1 MKQLKLGMIH
11 YNLKQQPNLLEQ
23 FYKLQD
29 DIEKEDHP
37 LAINYSRKNLNLK
50 DFPFFNCVT
59 KDEKIIAFGGL
70 QKTKWGKKIGRVA
83 TRLWVHKDYR
93 KKGGVPSSFNSTILM
108 PNQILWAEQND
119 YDLVYWSRQY
129 PHQRHFKVMIDRSNR
144 NCPYKYVHKPL
155 PDIYNVCKDSDNQNC
170 WQRVA
175 VVELKTNK
183 IPFDEKHTKKS
194 D

>member
-1 MKQLKLGMIH
+1 MIH
-11 YNLKQQPNLLEQ
+11 YNLKKQPNLLEQ

-29 DIEKEDHP
+29 DIEKQDHP

-50 DFPFFNCVT
+50 DFPFFNCVVL
-59 KDEKIIAFGGL
+59 DNKIIAFGGL
-70 QKTKWGKKIGRVA
+70 QKTKWGEKIGRVA
-83 TRLWVHKDYR
+83 TRLWVHPDHR
-93 KKGGVPSSFNSTILM
+93 KKGGVPSSFNSKILM

-144 NCPYKYVHKPL
+144 NCPYNYKHVPL
-155 PDIYNVCKDSDNQNC
+155 PDIYNVCKDSTNPHC

-175 VVELKTNK
+175 VIELKTNK
-183 IPFDEKHTKKS
+183 IPFDEEHTKKS